1 MTSEEMLGGWPMRC
15 RWLKGKALLSVYL
28 VFRRVPHQGGRD
40 LRKAVAFA
48 QIRAGAAL
56 EPACVTPPLRR
67 LDAGMA
73 TASVRA
79 CAKIRHQSGKAVALS
94 GCTRLAPSASMRSLD
109 AARHEGARL
118 TRLCGAIRCSSLLGH
133 SLEVISYSQRP
144 SHRMPCM
151 R

>member
-1 MTSEEMLGGWPMRC
+1 MVAKSGIEPVNGVFELC
-15 RWLKGKALLSVYL
+15 SKSSLLTA
-28 VFRRVPHQGGRD
+28 RRVPTRGGRD

-109 AARHEGARL
+109 AARHEGARS
-118 TRLCGAIRCSSLLGH
+118 THRYGAIGCSSLRGN
-133 SLEVISYSQRP
+133 SLEVASYSTHP
-144 SHRMPCM
+144 FYHMPCM